1 MEANLF
7 GAYFDGAYRAALAS
21 CLINGKIPEQQ
32 IDVMKEAITK
42 FREYEI
48 EHAAIMPEKKEEL
61 KHQLKQ
67 FLDAKTQGIK
77 DELRAE
83 GKLG

>member
-1 MEANLF
+1 
-7 GAYFDGAYRAALAS
+7 
-21 CLINGKIPEQQ
+21 
-32 IDVMKEAITK
+32 MKEAITK

-61 KHQLKQ
+61 KRQLKQ